1 MSENVILSVLLK
13 RKEVANAIRIFLLV
27 VFISF
32 FFDGMTKER
41 ENLSWKILDG
51 LEPRAFVE
59 NNGQFS
65 NTKTGFPYYMAHLN
79 GANAYFT
86 KQGIVFEYIVPNAK
100 EFHSFL
106 KHENEEYE
114 EALKNGGAKLME
126 DEESFRFFDKK
137 TLRLDFID
145 ADTANVKI
153 SAFEKIE
160 HYYNYGFI
168 SKEGKAE
175 NIRADL
181 FKRITYKNVYP
192 GIDAEFFFH
201 PDSGLK
207 YNFIVNPGADIKLIK
222 LKWDR
227 SAKVTIDD
235 RGEIRIKSAFA
246 LLMDRAPVTFYEN
259 SNEFITSAWEQKGN
273 LLTFS
278 LGHYDPSRR
287 LIIDPWLTNI
297 NFPGATH
304 HKLWDLSTD
313 ANGNVY
319 ALGSIANM
327 KLIKISPLGNAL
339 WTYVTPYFNNSWRG
353 DLITDNAGI
362 SYLSCGASN
371 INASKISTNGALMLT
386 GAGFPMH
393 ELFRFAF
400 NPAKTNL
407 VATHALGT
415 EGLKPINMNTM
426 VDGPLSNGGLTGT
439 HETRALCGSSN
450 GNFYGLSCN
459 QVTNAW
465 PPPLTQ
471 PQGALTAFDQN
482 LNLLWRVNAG
492 YPTIH
497 YNGPAF
503 SGITHWSGPFNDTP
517 GGINGIIASN
527 CSVYTY
533 DGSLLKKWRASD
545 GLFISS
551 VIVPN
556 GVAGLNSGMA
566 IDQCENVF
574 VGTGTGIVKYDKN
587 LTFQTSVNTPNAVY
601 DLGINSFNNELVCCG
616 NGFAASFANLISL
629 NCPPVTSSTS
639 FTNAGCNACNG
650 VASYSVVN
658 LTTPITYSWSNG
670 VVQANSTSTISTIT
684 GLCPGNY
691 TVIASACNGTNI
703 TTVQVSGVSGSLI
716 FSVSPAPVLNCQTG
730 SVVLT
735 TTATISGPLT
745 YSWNGNGIVGAAN
758 TSSVAV
764 NQAGNYS
771 VTVSM
776 GACVSTSIVTVT
788 QNTVLPSI
796 NIAPFGTLTCTTPSL
811 MLNGS
816 STTNGVVYNW
826 QPQNA
831 NTATLQV
838 NAGGT
843 YTLTVTDPINGC
855 FTNSVVGVSQNTL
868 QPNVSPLPSGTLTCS
883 APTIMLTGASS
894 TGGATFNWQPQNVS
908 TSTVQVT
915 AAGIYTLTV
924 TDPGNGCSISTTASV
939 LQNTA
944 VVNLSVSPFG
954 TLTCTTPSL
963 ILNGSS
969 TINGVTYNWQPQN
982 ANTATV
988 QVNVAGTYTLT
999 GTDPLTGCSSSSV
1012 VVVNQNT
1019 LQPNVS
1025 SLPSGTLTCATS
1037 TLMLTGVSSTGGAL
1051 FNWQPQNVNT
1061 PTVQVTAVGIY
1072 TLLVTDPGNG
1082 CSASTMVTVSQNTIA
1097 VNLSVAPFGAL
1108 TCTSPSL
1115 VLSGNSTTGGVTY
1128 SWQPQN
1134 VNTTTVQV
1142 NTTGAYTLMVTDPMT
1157 GCSTTS
1163 IVSVSQN
1170 TTPPDVSIVSSGSLS
1185 CSSASSVVLTGTSS
1199 VAGLNYQWL
1208 SGPSGNTYSVG
1219 VSGSYTLQGTDV
1231 SNGCVATVVFS
1242 IPTAST
1248 FSASIGV
1255 LKHLKCHSDKNG
1267 ALQITHHSG
1276 GVPPYS
1282 VSVVGG
1288 NVTMN
1293 GVTGFPVTLNNLSAG
1308 NHIVHVTDSRGC
1320 KQILTASIQQ
1330 PALLLV
1336 ALSGGA
1342 VVCKGMSTTLLSTVA
1357 GGVSPYSYNWSPVNA
1372 PAQNVLV
1379 SPDVTTDYTLQVT
1392 DANNCRATATFSID
1406 VKPAP
1411 AVNLLDQDV
1420 KVCLPVCTTFSLAQN
1435 QQPGYV
1441 YDWHFESLTPAYN
1454 SISASGYRPHI
1465 CFNKQ
1470 GIYSVSVT
1478 VTSGSGCSTRRVYGN
1493 LVTALIKPVANFYYL
1508 PEDIDVL
1515 SSPTASFV
1523 NTSQY
1528 ATAQYWNFSNS
1539 FSSVASALSY
1549 SFSSAGNYMVS
1560 LIASNESCTDTLTK
1574 EIRVNDAISIY
1585 VPNTFTPNDDGLNDG
1600 FYPVITGYF
1609 REKDYSFEVYNRW
1622 GQLVFSSK
1630 DIYETK
1636 WNGFYKEEKCK
1647 TDVYTWKLNV
1657 TDGKGRTHEKTGHV
1671 NILE

>member
-13 RKEVANAIRIFLLV
+13 RNEVANAIRIFLLV

-41 ENLSWKILDG
+41 ENLSWKILNG

-65 NTKTGFPYYMAHLN
+65 STKTGFSYYMAHLN
-79 GANAYFT
+79 GANVYFT
-86 KQGIVFEYIVPNAK
+86 KQGLVFEYIVPNSK

-106 KHENEEYE
+106 KHESEECE
-114 EALKNGGAKLME
+114 EALKNGGAKHME

-137 TLRLDFID
+137 TLRLDFIN
-145 ADTANVKI
+145 ADTSNIKI
-153 SAFEKIE
+153 SAFGKIE

-181 FKRITYKNVYP
+181 FKRIMYKNIYP

-207 YNFIVNPGADIKLIK
+207 YNFIVNPGADIKRIK
-222 LKWDR
+222 LKWGR
-227 SAKVTIDD
+227 SAKITIDD
-235 RGEIRIKSAFA
+235 QGQIRIKSAFA
-246 LLMDRAPVTFYEN
+246 LLMDRKPVTFYEN
-259 SNEFITSAWEQKGN
+259 SNEFISSAWEQKGN

-278 LGHYDPSRR
+278 LGHYDSSRK

-297 NFPGATH
+297 NFLGANH
-304 HKLWDLSTD
+304 HKLWDLSID

-327 KLIKISPLGNAL
+327 KLIKISPAGNVL
-339 WTYVTPYFNNSWRG
+339 WTYVTPYFNNNWRG

-362 SYLSCGASN
+362 TYLSNGASN
-371 INASKISTNGALMLT
+371 INASKISTNGTLMLT

-400 NPAKTNL
+400 NPPKTNL
-407 VATHALGT
+407 VATHAMGT
-415 EGLKPINMNTM
+415 QGLKPINMNTM
-426 VDGPLSNGGLTGT
+426 VDGPLSNGASTGS
-439 HETRALCGSSN
+439 HETRALCGSPN

-459 QVTNAW
+459 ANTGTW

-471 PQGALTAFDQN
+471 PSGSVTAYDQN
-482 LNLLWRVNAG
+482 LNMLWSVNGG
-492 YPTIH
+492 YATIH
-497 YNGPAF
+497 YNGPAYA
-503 SGITHWSGPFNDTP
+503 GIPHWSAPFNDTP

-574 VGTGTGIVKYDKN
+574 VGTGTGVVKYDKN
-587 LTFQTSVNTPNAVY
+587 LVFQTTVNTPNAVY

-616 NGFAASFANLISL
+616 NSFAASFANLISL

-670 VVQANSTSTISTIT
+670 VVQANSTLTISTIT

-691 TVIASACNGTNI
+691 TVIASACNGTN
-703 TTVQVSGVSGSLI
+703 TATVQVTGASGSLT
-716 FSVSPAPVLNCQTG
+716 FSVSPVQVLNCQTG

-735 TTATISGPLT
+735 ATANLSGPLT
-745 YSWNGNGIVGAAN
+745 YSWSGNGIVGATN
-758 TSSVAV
+758 TSSVTV

-771 VTVSM
+771 VTLSM

-788 QNTVLPSI
+788 QNTVLPNI

-831 NTATLQV
+831 NTANLPV
-838 NAGGT
+838 NTAGI
-843 YTLTVTDPINGC
+843 YTLTVTDLVNGC
-855 FTNSVVGVSQNTL
+855 FTNSVVSVSQNTL
-868 QPNVSPLPSGTLTCS
+868 QPNLSPLPSGTLTCTT
-883 APTIMLTGASS
+883 PTIMLTGTST

-908 TSTVQVT
+908 TSSVQIT

-924 TDPGNGCSISTTASV
+924 TDPDNGCSISTTAAV
-939 LQNTA
+939 IQNTA
-944 VVNLSVSPFG
+944 VVNLSVAPFG

-969 TINGVTYNWQPQN
+969 SINGVTY
-982 ANTATV
+982 
-988 QVNVAGTYTLT
+988 
-999 GTDPLTGCSSSSV
+999 
-1012 VVVNQNT
+1012 
-1019 LQPNVS
+1019 
-1025 SLPSGTLTCATS
+1025 
-1037 TLMLTGVSSTGGAL
+1037 
-1051 FNWQPQNVNT
+1051 NWQPQNVNT
-1061 PTVQVTAVGIY
+1061 PTVQVTAAGIY
-1072 TLLVTDPGNG
+1072 TLLATDPGNG
-1082 CSASTMVTVSQNTIA
+1082 CSASTMVTVSQNTID
-1097 VNLSVAPFGAL
+1097 VNISVAPFGTL
-1108 TCTSPSL
+1108 TCTYPSL

-1134 VNTTTVQV
+1134 VNTTTVMV
-1142 NTTGAYTLMVTDPMT
+1142 NAAGTYTLIVTDPMT

-1170 TTPPDVSIVSSGSLS
+1170 TTQPDVSIVSSGSLS
-1185 CSSASSVVLTGTSS
+1185 CSSTSSVVLTGTSS

-1208 SGPSGNTYSVG
+1208 SGPPGNTYSVG

-1231 SNGCVATVVFS
+1231 SNGCLATAVFL
-1242 IPTAST
+1242 IPTVST
-1248 FSASIGV
+1248 FSAGIGV
-1255 LKHLKCHSDKNG
+1255 LNHQKCHSDKNG

-1282 VSVVGG
+1282 ISIVGG

-1293 GVTGFPVTLNNLSAG
+1293 GITGFPVTLNNLSAG
-1308 NHIVHVTDSRGC
+1308 NYIVHVTDSKGC

-1336 ALSGGA
+1336 ALSGSA
-1342 VVCKGMSTTLLSTVA
+1342 VVCKGMSTILLSTVA
-1357 GGVSPYSYNWSPVNA
+1357 GGVSPYSYNWSPINA
-1372 PAQNVLV
+1372 TTQNVLV

-1392 DANNCRATATFSID
+1392 DANNCKATATFSID

-1411 AVNLLDQDV
+1411 VVNLLDKDV
-1420 KVCLPVCTTFSLAQN
+1420 KVCLPVCKTFSLAQN

-1441 YDWHFESLTPAYN
+1441 YDWRIESFAPAYN

-1465 CFNKQ
+1465 CFSKP
-1470 GIYSVSVT
+1470 GVYSLSVT
-1478 VTSGSGCSTRRVYGN
+1478 VTSGSGCSTKRVYGN
-1493 LVTALIKPVANFYYL
+1493 LVAALIKPVANFYYL

-1528 ATAQYWNFSNS
+1528 STAQYWSFSNS
-1539 FSSVASALSY
+1539 FSSVTSALSY

-1609 REKDYSFEVYNRW
+1609 QEKDYSFEVYNRW

-1630 DIYETK
+1630 AIYETK
-1636 WNGFYKEEKCK
+1636 WNGYYKEEKCK

-1657 TDGKGRTHEKTGHV
+1657 TDGKGRAYEKTGHV